1 MALATSPTT
10 VALGSLV
17 TLAGLIAGLWWREQQ
32 TRTGPIDRPLIVF
45 VAPTSR
51 LPIEAIA
58 ADYER
63 ETGQRVELRFGPS
76 EDILTKVRFPAP
88 GEPADLFLPADD
100 SYVRQ
105 ARDLGLVAESVPIA
119 TVRAVVLL
127 AKNNPKQFRAWPDL
141 LRGGV
146 KVAVPN
152 PGAAVGKLAREHL
165 VSTRKWLALEPRVV
179 DTGTVTEAANA
190 SKVGS
195 TDAAI
200 VWDVVATA
208 PAYRGQAVLM
218 LPELKG
224 VTGKVELALL
234 NQSSDPPAARKFA
247 RYITDPNHG
256 LVRFREAGFNVD
268 DKAGGIVSALQE
280 AVAPRG
286 GTEP

>member
-1 MALATSPTT
+1 MTLATSPTT
-10 VALGSLV
+10 AAVGSLV
-17 TLAGLIAGLWWREQQ
+17 VLTGLIAGLWWREYQ
-32 TRTGPIDRPLIVF
+32 TRTGPIDRPLVVF

-63 ETGQRVELRFGPS
+63 ETGQRIELRFGPS

-119 TVRAVVLL
+119 RVRAVVLL
-127 AKNNPKQFRAWPDL
+127 AKNNPKRIGAWADL
-141 LRGGV
+141 LRDGV

-165 VSTRKWLALEPRVV
+165 VTTRKWLALEPRVV

-190 SKVGS
+190 AKVGS
-195 TDAAI
+195 ADAAI

-208 PAYRGQAVLM
+208 PAYREQTVLA

-224 VTGKVELALL
+224 VTGRVELALL
-234 NQSSDPPAARKFA
+234 NQSSDAPAARKFA
-247 RYITDPNHG
+247 RYVTDPNHG
-256 LVRFREAGFNVD
+256 LVRFRESGFNVE
-268 DKAGGIVSALQE
+268 DKAGGVASALHE
-280 AVAPRG
+280 ALAPREG
-286 GTEP
+286 AAP